1 MLLRNKRGMSM
12 AATGSVS
19 SLGKSGYNLVTAPN
33 KSPEQMGLFNQGA
46 QGLSQGFPQILQ
58 QLLQMGA
65 GGNEEMWR
73 KLEAPA
79 LRQFGQLQGNIASR
93 FSGAGM
99 GARRSSGFQN
109 ATGEAATDLSE
120 RLQSNRLGLQHQ
132 SIQDLMG
139 LYNNLIGQDLNTTA
153 FLPKPKKWWEELLPA
168 LAGGI
173 GSGGAAL
180 GSLYGANKLG
190 LLRS

>member
-1 MLLRNKRGMSM
+1 MSM
-12 AATGSVS
+12 PATGSVS
-19 SLGKSGYNLVTAPN
+19 SLGKTGYNQISIPN
-33 KSPEQMGLFNQGA
+33 KNPQQMGLINQGTSA
-46 QGLSQGFPQILQ
+46 LSQGFPQILQ

-65 GGNEEMWR
+65 GGNEEMW
-73 KLEAPA
+73 KQLEAPA

-99 GARRSSGFQN
+99 GSRKSSGFQN
-109 ATGEAATDLSE
+109 ALGGASTDLAE

-153 FLPKPKKWWEELLPA
+153 FLPKQKKWWEELLPS
-168 LAGGI
+168 LAGGVGNAA
-173 GSGGAAL
+173 GSFGGMGL
-180 GSLYGANKLG
+180 GKLFG
-190 LLRS
+190 LF

>member
-1 MLLRNKRGMSM
+1 M

-46 QGLSQGFPQILQ
+46 QSLSQGFPQILQ
-58 QLLQMGA
+58 HLLQMGA

-99 GARRSSGFQN
+99 GARKSSGFQN
-109 ATGEAATDLSE
+109 ALGGEATDLAE
-120 RLQSNRLGLQHQ
+120 RLQGNRMGLQNQ
-132 SIQDLMG
+132 AIQQLMG
-139 LYNNLIGQDLNTTA
+139 LYQNLMGQDLNTTA
-153 FLPKPKKWWEELLPA
+153 FLPKPKKWWEELLPS
-168 LAGGI
+168 LAEGVGK
-173 GSGGAAL
+173 GVGTAGTLAFL
-180 GSLYGANKLG
+180 
-190 LLRS
+190 